1 MKGMISTNHL
11 ISYLMPIYFLEE
23 SIVFFLSKHRFDDM
37 GGEHLKKVL
46 FIAKSLLF
54 STKIGGF
61 NIIMLN
67 VVVT

>member
-1 MKGMISTNHL
+1 
-11 ISYLMPIYFLEE
+11 MPIYFLEE